1 MVLPNNTENVCSTP
15 TNSLTNE
22 NILDHIQ
29 DHYCNDGSYTFFYVT
44 KPAVIDYSHIA
55 GNSSSC
61 QQTLP
66 ILFDLAGNSME
77 SAKRINGMPALLTSG
92 RIDYLNDVD
101 YYVFEAVTTKNYQ
114 FQITNNGTLEPN
126 TQFTLEAF
134 DEGGISLTATPGTT
148 ITFAATGGKLYYVKV
163 SCSGQTSY
171 SVNQKY
177 FLTWY

>member
-1 MVLPNNTENVCSTP
+1 
-15 TNSLTNE
+15 
-22 NILDHIQ
+22 
-29 DHYCNDGSYTFFYVT
+29 
-44 KPAVIDYSHIA
+44 
-55 GNSSSC
+55 
-61 QQTLP
+61 
-66 ILFDLAGNSME
+66 ME
-77 SAKRINGMPALLTSG
+77 TAKRINGMPALLTSG